1 LLRICFF
8 ILKMKPTKKQQI
20 EFKAQ
25 ELFWKHG
32 FKKVTIDEIC
42 KKANV
47 SRKTFYTFYENK
59 TALVIYILQQMTDE
73 MMIAY
78 KEIIESDSSFAEKME
93 KLLLLKYESSSQFT
107 MEFVSDFFHPDADDL
122 LAFYTEIVQDSLTMT
137 KAFFEAAQ
145 KSGEMNPDL
154 DIDFVMLMMQ
164 KMLEVSSSPEVISF
178 FPSIETM
185 TKQISELIIFG
196 IMPPKRK

>member
-1 LLRICFF
+1 
-8 ILKMKPTKKQQI
+8 MKPTKKQQI
-20 EFKAQ
+20 ELKAQ

-59 TALVIYILQQMTDE
+59 SALVIYILQQMTDE

-78 KEIIESDSSFAEKME
+78 KEIIESNSSFSLKME
-93 KLLLLKYESSSQFT
+93 KLLLLKYESSRQFT

-122 LAFYTEIVQDSLTMT
+122 LNFYTKIVQDSLTMT
-137 KAFFEAAQ
+137 KTFFADAQ
-145 KSGEMNPDL
+145 KKGEMNPDL

-164 KMLEVSSSPEVISF
+164 KMLEVSSSQDVISF
-178 FPSIETM
+178 FPDTETM
-185 TKQISELIIFG
+185 SKQISEFIIFG

>member
-1 LLRICFF
+1 MLRICFF
-8 ILKMKPTKKQQI
+8 KTKMKPTKKQQI
-20 EFKAQ
+20 ELKAQ

-59 TALVIYILQQMTDE
+59 SALVIYILQQMTDE

-78 KEIIESDSSFAEKME
+78 KEIIESNSSFSLKME
-93 KLLLLKYESSSQFT
+93 KLLLLKYESSRQFT

-122 LAFYTEIVQDSLTMT
+122 LNFYTKIVQDSLTMT
-137 KAFFEAAQ
+137 KTFFADAQ
-145 KSGEMNPDL
+145 KKGEMNPDL

-164 KMLEVSSSPEVISF
+164 KMLEVSSSQDVISF
-178 FPSIETM
+178 FPDTETM
-185 TKQISELIIFG
+185 SKQISEFIIFG

>member
-8 ILKMKPTKKQQI
+8 KTKMKPTKKQQI
-20 EFKAQ
+20 ELKAQ

-59 TALVIYILQQMTDE
+59 SALVIYILQQMTDE

-78 KEIIESDSSFAEKME
+78 KEIIESNSSFSLKME
-93 KLLLLKYESSSQFT
+93 KLLLLKYESSRQFT

-122 LAFYTEIVQDSLTMT
+122 LNFYTKIVQDSLTMT
-137 KAFFEAAQ
+137 KTFFADAQ
-145 KSGEMNPDL
+145 KKGEMNPDL

-164 KMLEVSSSPEVISF
+164 KMLEVSSSQDVISF
-178 FPSIETM
+178 FPDTETM
-185 TKQISELIIFG
+185 SKQISEFIIFG